1 MMSLWYLAHIA
12 GFTMWLGGGLG
23 AMMVGLQG
31 KKEDPATQPLVVR
44 MLNTIH
50 RSIML
55 PGIILA
61 VISGGYLSGA
71 AARAGAPSAWL
82 MLMQGCGLIAALLVL
97 FVSLPTLSRLLR
109 LSPTG
114 DYATV
119 YTALRRRQAMAGM
132 IAGAMGILALLGGVL
147 HKY

>member
-1 MMSLWYLAHIA
+1 MSLWYLAHIG
-12 GFTMWLGGGLG
+12 GFTLWLGGGLA

-31 KKEDPATQPLVVR
+31 KREDPSTQPLVVR

-61 VISGGYLSGA
+61 VISGGYLSA
-71 AARAGAPSAWL
+71 PAARAGMPSAWL
-82 MLMQGCGLIAALLVL
+82 MLMQGAGVVAALLVL

-119 YTALRRRQAMAGM
+119 YAALRRRQAMAGM
-132 IAGAMGILALLGGVL
+132 IAGTLGVLALLGGVL